1 MNGKMTQKI
10 AYSCIFLVLFFLS
23 FCSRLKYDVIPHQSA
38 VYHSLRIKVNAKNT
52 ASSQKQ
58 NFKIL
63 LKYDDSRDKMFFLS
77 PLNQV
82 YGLLLLEGEKA
93 VLINTKKKKY
103 WKGNFRSLLKEIWEL
118 DFDYR
123 EFKQLLVDGK
133 VPEDKRK
140 KQGIE
145 ISFEQNPSDTD
156 REKPQSLQIAS
167 GDLLLKIKISQ
178 RKTGKG
184 VISFAKNLEG
194 MKKTTVRELLEE

>member
-1 MNGKMTQKI
+1 MTNKI
-10 AYSCIFLVLFFLS
+10 AASCIVFILVFLP
-23 FCSRLKYDVIPHQSA
+23 FCSQLKYDVIPHQSA

-52 ASSQKQ
+52 SSSEKQ

-103 WKGNFRSLLKEIWEL
+103 WKGNFRSLLQEIWNL

-123 EFKQLLVDGK
+123 EFKQLIVEGK
-133 VPEDKRK
+133 VPEDKIK
-140 KQGIE
+140 KQGIK
-145 ISFEQNPSDTD
+145 ISFEQNPSTNN
-156 REKPQSLQIAS
+156 RGEPQRLQIIS

-184 VISFAKNLEG
+184 IISFAKNLEG
-194 MKKTTVRELLEE
+194 MKKTAIRELLAEEN